1 MMIAM
6 QPPDPRTHP
15 THVKAPRNARI
26 MEITWADGHKGI
38 YPHEI
43 LRGYCP
49 CAGCQG
55 HSGTIRFI
63 PGGELEA
70 RFKPGGDLEM
80 RNIEQVGSYAL
91 RFEWGDAHATGIYTF
106 RYLRSLCQCD
116 ECRPKFEGDDRPE
129 LPRL

>member
-1 MMIAM
+1 M
-6 QPPDPRTHP
+6 QEPDPRTHP
-15 THVKAPRNARI
+15 TRVKAPRNARI
-26 MEITWADGHKGI
+26 LEIAWADGHQGI

-70 RFKPGGDLEM
+70 RFKPGGDLEL
-80 RNIEQVGSYAL
+80 RQIEQVGNYAL
-91 RFEWGDAHATGIYTF
+91 RFEWGDGHGTGIYTF
-106 RYLRSLCQCD
+106 RFLRSLCQCD
-116 ECRPKFEGDDRPE
+116 ECKASVDAPEQGSRPE
-129 LPRL
+129 VPRL

>member
-1 MMIAM
+1 MG
-6 QPPDPRTHP
+6 PDPRTHP
-15 THVKAPRNARI
+15 TRVKAPRNART
-26 MEITWADGHKGI
+26 MEISWADGHQAT

-70 RFKPGGDLEM
+70 RFKPGGDLEL
-80 RNIEQVGSYAL
+80 RNIEQVGNYAL
-91 RFEWGDAHATGIYTF
+91 RFDWGDGHNTGIYTF
-106 RYLRSLCQCD
+106 RYLRSLCQCS
-116 ECRPKFEGDDRPE
+116 ECTSPVAEGERPE
-129 LPRL
+129 MPRL

>member
-1 MMIAM
+1 MKL
-6 QPPDPRTHP
+6 DPRTQP
-15 THVKAPRNARI
+15 VRVKAPRNARTLGI
-26 MEITWADGHKGI
+26 AWADGHEGV
-38 YPHEI
+38 YPHDI

-70 RFKPGGDLEM
+70 RFKPGGDLEL
-80 RNIEQVGSYAL
+80 RNIEQVGNYAL
-91 RFEWGDAHATGIYTF
+91 RFDWGDAHSTGIYTF
-106 RYLRSLCQCD
+106 RYLRALCQCD
-116 ECRPKFEGDDRPE
+116 ECTSEQQRSERPE